1 MLGQIPAAEI
11 MKSMIPITRFNRGE
25 ASRIFDEV
33 ASSGTKIVVK
43 NNRPACVLMSPEQ
56 YTELMELLS
65 DYILLDEAE
74 RRMAGFDAGKTVS
87 QAEVMR
93 EFGLSQADLDGVDV
107 ELE

>member
-1 MLGQIPAAEI
+1 MLGQIPAVEV
-11 MKSMIPITRFNRGE
+11 MNSMIPITRFNRGE

>member
-1 MLGQIPAAEI
+1 
-11 MKSMIPITRFNRGE
+11 
-25 ASRIFDEV
+25 
-33 ASSGTKIVVK
+33 
-43 NNRPACVLMSPEQ
+43 
-56 YTELMELLS
+56 MELLS

-93 EFGLSQADLDGVDV
+93 EFGLTQADLDGVDV

>member
-56 YTELMELLS
+56 
-65 DYILLDEAE
+65 
-74 RRMAGFDAGKTVS
+74 
-87 QAEVMR
+87 
-93 EFGLSQADLDGVDV
+93 
-107 ELE
+107 

>member
-1 MLGQIPAAEI
+1 

-93 EFGLSQADLDGVDV
+93 EFGLTQADLDGVDV